1 MLTIILVDSEL
12 ELVPKKLWGDPIIGK
27 SAKMRGKT
35 PETILLD
42 DSHHHGAL
50 KKLPD
55 GWRRGRPD
63 IVHIFLNVAQDSLLN
78 KYGLLNVYV
87 HTRNNEVIYIRPET
101 RIIKHYMRFVGLME
115 SLFQK
120 KILPNEEEPLIEMYD
135 DMSVKE
141 LLDGIS
147 PDIVVTMHEKGQKVN
162 LIEFFRKNKEKHIA
176 VLIGGFPKGDFLTPI
191 EEFSDYLISLYEE
204 PLNAWVVAAEVIVR
218 YEVAHGIGGGC

>member
-42 DSHHHGAL
+42 DSYHHGAL

-63 IVHIFLNVAQDSLLN
+63 IVHIFLNVVQDSLLN
-78 KYGLLNVYV
+78 KHDLLRVYV
-87 HTRNNEVIYIRPET
+87 HTRNNEIIYIKPET

-115 SLFQK
+115 TLFQK
-120 KILPNEEEPLIEMYD
+120 KFLPNEEEPLIEMYE

-141 LLDGIS
+141 LLEELS
-147 PDIVVTMHEKGQKVN
+147 PDIVITMHEKGEKIN
-162 LIEFFRKNKEKHIA
+162 LIKFFREHKEKHIA
-176 VLIGGFPKGDFLTPI
+176 VLIGGFPKGDFITPI
-191 EEFSDYLISLYEE
+191 EKLSDYLVSLYDE

-218 YEVAHGIGGGC
+218 YEVAHEIGGGC